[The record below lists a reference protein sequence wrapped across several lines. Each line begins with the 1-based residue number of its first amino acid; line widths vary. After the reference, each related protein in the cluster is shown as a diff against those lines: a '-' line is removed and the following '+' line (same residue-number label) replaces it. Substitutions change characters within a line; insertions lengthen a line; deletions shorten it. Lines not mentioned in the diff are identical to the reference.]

1 LDTRFKIG
9 LAILV
14 MIGLGTS
21 VQARPRDEVMSQAFR
36 CGGIS
41 DSHLWLD
48 CIYGSAQP
56 IRTELKLV
64 PITSH
69 QAELVASPPVTGGPI
84 GDQPARDQVLA
95 NATRCGS
102 LTADRQWLDCF
113 YSATNAMRLELGLP
127 ITPIAQGRALN
138 LDTANQVASADV
150 AAMSQTQDHFG
161 LAPKPKFS
169 TRYVKSEL
177 TSYEFDR
184 YGIFTVKLANGQV
197 WHQVSGDTTYAHWK
211 EAAATYTATI
221 TKGALG
227 SYNMRVKDNPGS
239 FKVER
244 VL

>member
-1 LDTRFKIG
+1 MRFEIS

-14 MIGLGTS
+14 VIGLGTS
-21 VQARPRDEVMSQAFR
+21 AQARPRDEVMSQAFR

-56 IRTELKLV
+56 IRAELRLAPV
-64 PITSH
+64 TPH

-84 GDQPARDQVLA
+84 GDQSTRDQVLA
-95 NATRCGS
+95 SATRCGT
-102 LTADRQWLDCF
+102 LAAERQWLDCF
-113 YSATNAMRLELGLP
+113 YSATNAMRLELGLAV
-127 ITPIAQGRALN
+127 TPVAQGSAALKV
-138 LDTANQVASADV
+138 DISKQVASAGV
-150 AAMSQTQDHFG
+150 AATSQTQDSFG
-161 LAPKPKFS
+161 LAPKPNFP

-177 TSYEFDR
+177 ATYQFDR

-211 EAAATYTATI
+211 EPAATYTATI

>member
-1 LDTRFKIG
+1 MRLEIG

-14 MIGLGTS
+14 VIGLCTS
-21 VQARPRDEVMSQAFR
+21 AHARPRDEVMSQAFR

-56 IRTELKLV
+56 IRAELKLAPV
-64 PITSH
+64 TTH
-69 QAELVASPPVTGGPI
+69 QSTLVASPPVTSGPI
-84 GDQPARDQVLA
+84 ADQSTRDQVLA
-95 NATRCGS
+95 SAMRCDTR
-102 LTADRQWLDCF
+102 AAERQWLDCF
-113 YSATNAMRLELGLP
+113 YDATNAMRSELGLSVAP
-127 ITPIAQGRALN
+127 LAQGSAALK
-138 LDTANQVASADV
+138 LDTNNQVASAGV
-150 AAMSQTQDHFG
+150 AASQTQSTFG
-161 LAPKPKFS
+161 LAPKSKYS

-177 TSYEFDR
+177 ASYQFDR
-184 YGIFTVKLANGQV
+184 YGIFTVNLANGQV

-211 EAAATYTATI
+211 APAATYTATI